1 MLGQAKGSLVT
12 KPPLFLETFL
22 EGITNIFSFKGYAR
36 KRNSNY
42 FRKR

>member
-1 MLGQAKGSLVT
+1 MKRPQKS
-12 KPPLFLETFL
+12 FLKIFI

-42 FRKR
+42 FRKRKNPY